1 VKCVMCRSGPEVLHE
16 NQPNLH
22 FDLQL
27 LGFWVAMSTIN
38 GTQTLVV
45 KCILFIRCILPS
57 WYLASFIKH
66 TR

>member
-1 VKCVMCRSGPEVLHE
+1 MCRSGPEVLHE

-57 WYLASFIKH
+57 
-66 TR
+66 